1 MSKSQIIENK
11 KFGYFD
17 PREHHGN
24 VRMNSRQIVSGFP
37 VGILYIADA
46 DYPMMPGNV
55 NNGWTYDY
63 PVILRSVDKITQK
76 RVFEGDPTLVN
87 DLIDMAQYL
96 VQKEGV
102 RAISSGCGFFGN
114 FQKQVSAAVDVPV
127 AMSPLVMVPW
137 ISALIKPNQKIGII
151 TANKAAMT
159 PQLFESCG
167 ITDPDRLVIEDL
179 YYKDEISCVV
189 HYRGQFNND
198 IATQEVVEA
207 AMAIMDREDEI
218 GAFVLECSDLPPY
231 SYAIQMATQRPVFDF
246 ISVIDFLVSSVTKK
260 PYSGWL

>member
-76 RVFEGDPTLVN
+76 RVFEGDPTLVD